1 VPVTIRRFQ
10 SGDFDGVDA
19 LWIACFPDDPPHN
32 RAAVA
37 IPQKLA
43 FQPDLFWVAEDEA
56 RIVGSIMAGY
66 DGHRGWLYS
75 VAVLPGAQRGGL
87 GSRLVRTAEEAL
99 QALGCIKINLQVRDT
114 NEAVAAFYARLGYA
128 QEPRIS
134 MGRRLTP

>member
-10 SGDFDGVDA
+10 LADFDGVDA
-19 LWIACFPDDPPHN
+19 LWTACFPDDPPHN

-75 VAVLPGAQRGGL
+75 VAVLPVAQRGGL
-87 GSRLVRTAEEAL
+87 GSRLVRTAEQAL
-99 QALGCIKINLQVRDT
+99 QALG
-114 NEAVAAFYARLGYA
+114 AARSTCRCATPTKRWRPFMRGLA
-128 QEPRIS
+128 
-134 MGRRLTP
+134 MRRSPGSAWDVV

>member
-1 VPVTIRRFQ
+1 MPVTVRRFQ
-10 SGDFDGVDA
+10 PGDFDGVDA
-19 LWIACFPDDPPHN
+19 LWTVCFPDDPSYN

-43 FQPDLFWVAEDEA
+43 VQPDLFWVAEDEGG
-56 RIVGSIMAGY
+56 IVGSIMAGY

-87 GSRLVRTAEEAL
+87 GSRLVRTAEQAL
-99 QALGCIKINLQVRDT
+99 QALGCTKVNLQVRDT
-114 NEAVAAFYARLGYA
+114 NKAVAAFYARLGYA

-134 MGRRLTP
+134 MGRRLDT